1 MWIPRKRAELA
12 SLMPST
18 GMNMPRCI
26 SCRSIQATYRD
37 LLLHTG
43 QPGPD
48 ERISSRVVGIPRVH
62 IHTRKKVPRGPIGL
76 PPCARPGVLDT
87 GPPPVVERD
96 AVTKFRESELPP
108 GAQEKLQEPEPP
120 QKLIG
125 DTKKGINE
133 FRRGKLDGRTCCAIL
148 NIVIVIVTSP

>member
-1 MWIPRKRAELA
+1 MKPNFRGIARA
-12 SLMPST
+12 
-18 GMNMPRCI
+18 N
-26 SCRSIQATYRD
+26 Y
-37 LLLHTG
+37 
-43 QPGPD
+43 
-48 ERISSRVVGIPRVH
+48 
-62 IHTRKKVPRGPIGL
+62 
-76 PPCARPGVLDT
+76 PGVFDT
-87 GPPPVVERD
+87 GPSPVAKRN